1 MISETDLE
9 RLDKSVEKNSN
20 TDTSP
25 QKLDQTSRSEEFEE
39 ADLDQLGHVDDAPDH
54 GDEVEDVPRL
64 PEIVLTRR
72 KQ

>member
-9 RLDKSVEKNSN
+9 RLDKCVEENSN

-25 QKLDQTSRSEEFEE
+25 QELDQTSRSEEFEE

-54 GDEVEDVPRL
+54 CDEVEDVPRL
-64 PEIVLTRR
+64 PEIVLRGR
-72 KQ
+72 K

>member
-9 RLDKSVEKNSN
+9 RLDKSVEENSN

-25 QKLDQTSRSEEFEE
+25 QELDQTSRSEEFEE

-54 GDEVEDVPRL
+54 CDEVEDVPRL
-64 PEIVLTRR
+64 PEIVLRGR
-72 KQ
+72 K